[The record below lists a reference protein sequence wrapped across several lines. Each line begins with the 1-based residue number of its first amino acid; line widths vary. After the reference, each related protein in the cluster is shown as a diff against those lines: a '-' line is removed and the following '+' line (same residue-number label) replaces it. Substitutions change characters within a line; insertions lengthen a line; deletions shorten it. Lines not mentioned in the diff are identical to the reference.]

1 MHRVLSRVAGI
12 MPASHH
18 SGVTLS
24 ALHVLYHH
32 RALPFSP
39 LHTPCS
45 HAASRAGGQPVS
57 FIGYYRCGCLRRR
70 GFTWASGDAGIC
82 HAPALNERR
91 RRRRRRRR
99 REPAHRRT
107 APADS
112 GEAAA
117 AIPSDTTGASHRG
130 ANSPPRR
137 CLRSHVF
144 DGLLASKRGT
154 ARLGT
159 RTIQQHCIN
168 VPSKWT
174 LSLFGWAQRPSHT
187 PTRPSIFASKNPCPL
202 DCPRLCLLAS
212 SLLLLPCLG
221 RGALGCGLYSG
232 GGRRG
237 DGKWGTSCQLA
248 EIGGLPAS

>member
-1 MHRVLSRVAGI
+1 M
-12 MPASHH
+12 
-18 SGVTLS
+18 
-24 ALHVLYHH
+24 
-32 RALPFSP
+32 
-39 LHTPCS
+39 
-45 HAASRAGGQPVS
+45 S

-159 RTIQQHCIN
+159 RTIQQHCTN
-168 VPSKWT
+168 C
-174 LSLFGWAQRPSHT
+174 SLV
-187 PTRPSIFASKNPCPL
+187 ASKNPCPL
-202 DCPRLCLLAS
+202 
-212 SLLLLPCLG
+212 
-221 RGALGCGLYSG
+221 
-232 GGRRG
+232 
-237 DGKWGTSCQLA
+237 
-248 EIGGLPAS
+248 LPASACLLLGCCHVKYPIKKNGRKPAFLNSREEYEEKMTIL

>member
-1 MHRVLSRVAGI
+1 MTRWAYT
-12 MPASHH
+12 
-18 SGVTLS
+18 GVT
-24 ALHVLYHH
+24 
-32 RALPFSP
+32 
-39 LHTPCS
+39 
-45 HAASRAGGQPVS
+45 
-57 FIGYYRCGCLRRR
+57 
-70 GFTWASGDAGIC
+70 
-82 HAPALNERR
+82 
-91 RRRRRRRR
+91 
-99 REPAHRRT
+99 
-107 APADS
+107 
-112 GEAAA
+112 
-117 AIPSDTTGASHRG
+117 
-130 ANSPPRR
+130 SPPRR

-221 RGALGCGLYSG
+221 RGALGCGLHSG
-232 GGRRG
+232 GG
-237 DGKWGTSCQLA
+237 A
-248 EIGGLPAS
+248 GGGSLGVPAGSPGAIVAISDYARNFSTYNFTICFLGHS

>member
-1 MHRVLSRVAGI
+1 MLPQESAPGTTRHPAPAQHRPRHTTARRHDGTT
-12 MPASHH
+12 PHFASVGPSLGRKSPH
-18 SGVTLS
+18 S
-24 ALHVLYHH
+24 
-32 RALPFSP
+32 
-39 LHTPCS
+39 CS
-45 HAASRAGGQPVS
+45 HAASRAGGQPLS

-70 GFTWASGDAGIC
+70 GFTWSSGDAGIC

-187 PTRPSIFASKNPCPL
+187 PPRPSIFAS
-202 DCPRLCLLAS
+202 
-212 SLLLLPCLG
+212 
-221 RGALGCGLYSG
+221 
-232 GGRRG
+232 
-237 DGKWGTSCQLA
+237 
-248 EIGGLPAS
+248 

>member
-12 MPASHH
+12 MPASQH

-24 ALHVLYHH
+24 ALHVLYRH

-70 GFTWASGDAGIC
+70 GFTWSSGDAGIC

-174 LSLFGWAQRPSHT
+174 LSLFGWAQKPSHT
-187 PTRPSIFASKNPCPL
+187 PTRPSIFASKNSCPL
-202 DCPRLCLLAS
+202 
-212 SLLLLPCLG
+212 LPAPVPACFFVVVVAMLG
-221 RGALGCGLYSG
+221 AWGSWLWVVLWWGAG
-232 GGRRG
+232 GGLEMG
-237 DGKWGTSCQLA
+237 N
-248 EIGGLPAS
+248 

>member
-12 MPASHH
+12 MPGSQH

-70 GFTWASGDAGIC
+70 GFTWSSGDAGIC

-154 ARLGT
+154 ARLET
-159 RTIQQHCIN
+159 RTIQQHCIKCAFEVDL
-168 VPSKWT
+168 VPVRLGPKT
-174 LSLFGWAQRPSHT
+174 LAYSHA
-187 PTRPSIFASKNPCPL
+187 PFYFCFKKPL
-202 DCPRLCLLAS
+202 S
-212 SLLLLPCLG
+212 S
-221 RGALGCGLYSG
+221 R
-232 GGRRG
+232 
-237 DGKWGTSCQLA
+237 
-248 EIGGLPAS
+248 LPAPVPACFFFVVVAMLGA

>member
-1 MHRVLSRVAGI
+1 M
-12 MPASHH
+12 
-18 SGVTLS
+18 
-24 ALHVLYHH
+24 
-32 RALPFSP
+32 
-39 LHTPCS
+39 
-45 HAASRAGGQPVS
+45 S

-70 GFTWASGDAGIC
+70 GFTWSSGDAGIC

-212 SLLLLPCLG
+212 SLLLLLG
-221 RGALGCGLYSG
+221 AAEKIKLNFYYLQLGKNEPNTLARKGGAMM
-232 GGRRG
+232 
-237 DGKWGTSCQLA
+237 TSDPRLFYRKIEYRSQDEFL
-248 EIGGLPAS
+248 